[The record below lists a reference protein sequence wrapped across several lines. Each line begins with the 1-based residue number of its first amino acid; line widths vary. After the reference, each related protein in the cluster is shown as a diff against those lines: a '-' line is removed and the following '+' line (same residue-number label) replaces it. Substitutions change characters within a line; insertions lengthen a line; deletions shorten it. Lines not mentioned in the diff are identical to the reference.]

1 MNGKKKRILQWTV
14 CGIVLFFLM
23 FCNGQTG
30 MAKDDNTLH
39 PQNAIVKLYTGYVGN
54 SDTTGTFRSAKECSG
69 CLVSNVE
76 GSVYLVAPYHAM
88 ILEEQESND
97 FLKANHL
104 KKEDVTLARKVVI
117 SGDMRA
123 DVEVVTSSREN
134 DFCLLSVENV
144 IQEKEPVRFA
154 TSGKLKKDAIVHA
167 FGFPAQTQQGARF
180 DRNDVAGTQG
190 NVIAIGDYIQH
201 TATIDAGMIGGALVD
216 QNGYFVGMNNLV
228 SGQEGSFYSLNGS
241 LIQNLLDN
249 RGIIYESESKDK
261 AVRSLNKELKKC
273 SKILSGSKYKA
284 SSLENLS
291 TAVEEVNRTLESTA
305 NLSEHQTKQL
315 EQQLVT
321 ARSQLKKKTPVLFVV
336 MIVAGIMDGIL
347 LFCVLLSFCKL
358 HKKKKELKQ
367 IQSPVSQQPIPPMQS
382 NIPVS
387 QQPVPPMQSNI
398 PVSQQP
404 VPPMQGNIPASQQS
418 VLPMQSNIPVSQQ
431 PVPPMQSQ
439 QSVSFG
445 VTNESE
451 NQQPIPVQDNM
462 NRNRMQ
468 NANGMSELQ
477 KSVQKSIIPENNT
490 AYAVKKKAF
499 LHRIKD
505 DEFILIAKTPFLI
518 GKQAEAVNY
527 CIMHNK
533 SVSRVHASI
542 QKHNGSYI
550 LYDMNSV
557 NGTYLN
563 GERLKTDPK
572 MIKHGDR
579 IQIANEACEFII
591 QG

>member
-249 RGIIYESESKDK
+249 RGIIFESESKDK

-305 NLSEHQTKQL
+305 NLSEHQAKQL
-315 EQQLVT
+315 EQQLET

-336 MIVAGIMDGIL
+336 MIVAGIVDGIL

-367 IQSPVSQQPIPPMQS
+367 IQSPVSQQPIP
-382 NIPVS
+382 
-387 QQPVPPMQSNI
+387 
-398 PVSQQP
+398 
-404 VPPMQGNIPASQQS
+404 
-418 VLPMQSNIPVSQQ
+418 PMQSNIPVSQQ

-477 KSVQKSIIPENNT
+477 KSVQKSITPENNT

-542 QKHNGSYI
+542 QKHNGNYI

-579 IQIANEACEFII
+579 IQIANEAFEFII

>member
-305 NLSEHQTKQL
+305 NLSEHQAKQL
-315 EQQLVT
+315 EQQLET

-336 MIVAGIMDGIL
+336 MIVAGIVDGIL

-358 HKKKKELKQ
+358 HKKNKELKQ

-387 QQPVPPMQSNI
+387 QQPIPPMQSNI

-404 VPPMQGNIPASQQS
+404 IP
-418 VLPMQSNIPVSQQ
+418 PMQSNIPVSQQ

-477 KSVQKSIIPENNT
+477 KSVQKSITQENNT

-579 IQIANEACEFII
+579 IQIANEAFEFII

>member
-305 NLSEHQTKQL
+305 NLSEHQAKQL
-315 EQQLVT
+315 EQQLET

-336 MIVAGIMDGIL
+336 MIVAGIVDGIL

-387 QQPVPPMQSNI
+387 QQLIPPMQSNI

-404 VPPMQGNIPASQQS
+404 VPPMQGNIP
-418 VLPMQSNIPVSQQ
+418 VSQQ

-439 QSVSFG
+439 QSVPFG

-451 NQQPIPVQDNM
+451 KQQPIPVQDNM

-579 IQIANEACEFII
+579 IQIANEAFEFII

>member
-305 NLSEHQTKQL
+305 NLSEHQAKQL
-315 EQQLVT
+315 EQQLET

-336 MIVAGIMDGIL
+336 MIVAGIVDGIL

-387 QQPVPPMQSNI
+387 QQPVPPMQGNI

-404 VPPMQGNIPASQQS
+404 VPPMQGNIPA
-418 VLPMQSNIPVSQQ
+418 SQQ

-462 NRNRMQ
+462 NRNKMQ

-579 IQIANEACEFII
+579 IQIANEAFEFII

>member
-305 NLSEHQTKQL
+305 NLSEHQAKQL
-315 EQQLVT
+315 EQQLET

-336 MIVAGIMDGIL
+336 MIVAGIVDGIL

-387 QQPVPPMQSNI
+387 QQPVPPMQ
-398 PVSQQP
+398 
-404 VPPMQGNIPASQQS
+404 GNIPA
-418 VLPMQSNIPVSQQ
+418 SQQ

-462 NRNRMQ
+462 NRNKMQ

-579 IQIANEACEFII
+579 IQIANEAFEFII

>member
-1 MNGKKKRILQWTV
+1 
-14 CGIVLFFLM
+14 
-23 FCNGQTG
+23 
-30 MAKDDNTLH
+30 
-39 PQNAIVKLYTGYVGN
+39 
-54 SDTTGTFRSAKECSG
+54 
-69 CLVSNVE
+69 
-76 GSVYLVAPYHAM
+76 M

-367 IQSPVSQQPIPPMQS
+367 IQSPVSQQP
-382 NIPVS
+382 
-387 QQPVPPMQSNI
+387 
-398 PVSQQP
+398 
-404 VPPMQGNIPASQQS
+404 VPPMQGNIPAGQQS

-477 KSVQKSIIPENNT
+477 KSVQKSITPENNT

-579 IQIANEACEFII
+579 IQIANEAFEFII

>member
-180 DRNDVAGTQG
+180 DQNDVAGTQG

-273 SKILSGSKYKA
+273 SKILSSSKYKA

-305 NLSEHQTKQL
+305 NLSEHQAKQL
-315 EQQLVT
+315 EQQLET

-336 MIVAGIMDGIL
+336 MIVAGIVDGIL

-387 QQPVPPMQSNI
+387 QQLIPPMQSNI
-398 PVSQQP
+398 PVSQP
-404 VPPMQGNIPASQQS
+404 
-418 VLPMQSNIPVSQQ
+418 

-439 QSVSFG
+439 QSVPFG

-451 NQQPIPVQDNM
+451 KQQPIPVQDNM

-579 IQIANEACEFII
+579 IQIANEAFEFII

>member
-216 QNGYFVGMNNLV
+216 QNGYFVGMNNIV

-273 SKILSGSKYKA
+273 SKILSGAKYKA

-305 NLSEHQTKQL
+305 NLSEHQAKQL

-321 ARSQLKKKTPVLFVV
+321 AHSQLKKKTPVLFVI
-336 MIVAGIMDGIL
+336 MIVAGIVDGIL

-367 IQSPVSQQPIPPMQS
+367 IQSPGSRQPIPPMQS
-382 NIPVS
+382 NIPAS

-404 VPPMQGNIPASQQS
+404 VPPMQSQQS
-418 VLPMQSNIPVSQQ
+418 IP
-431 PVPPMQSQ
+431 
-439 QSVSFG
+439 FG

-451 NQQPIPVQDNM
+451 KQQPIPVQDNM

-468 NANGMSELQ
+468 NANGMSALQ
-477 KSVQKSIIPENNT
+477 KSVQKSITPENNT

-579 IQIANEACEFII
+579 IQIANEAFEFII

>member
-201 TATIDAGMIGGALVD
+201 TAIIDAGMIGGALVD

-305 NLSEHQTKQL
+305 NLSEHQAKQL

-336 MIVAGIMDGIL
+336 MIVAGIVDGIL

-367 IQSPVSQQPIPPMQS
+367 IQSPVSQQPIPPMQG
-382 NIPVS
+382 NIPII
-387 QQPVPPMQSNI
+387 QQPVS
-398 PVSQQP
+398 
-404 VPPMQGNIPASQQS
+404 PMQGNIP
-418 VLPMQSNIPVSQQ
+418 VSRQ

-439 QSVSFG
+439 QSIPFG

-451 NQQPIPVQDNM
+451 KQQPIPVQDNM

-468 NANGMSELQ
+468 NANGMSALQ
-477 KSVQKSIIPENNT
+477 KSVQKSITPENNT

-579 IQIANEACEFII
+579 IQIANEAFEFII

>member
-14 CGIVLFFLM
+14 SGIVLFFLM

-54 SDTTGTFRSAKECSG
+54 SDTTGLFRSAKECSG

-154 TSGKLKKDAIVHA
+154 TSGKLKKDSIIHA

-201 TATIDAGMIGGALVD
+201 TAAIDAGMIGGALVD
-216 QNGYFVGMNNLV
+216 QNGYFVGMNNIV

-305 NLSEHQTKQL
+305 NLSEHQAKQL

-336 MIVAGIMDGIL
+336 MIIAGIVDGIL
-347 LFCVLLSFCKL
+347 LLCVLLSFCKL

-367 IQSPVSQQPIPPMQS
+367 IQSPGSRQLIPPMQS
-382 NIPVS
+382 NIAVS
-387 QQPVPPMQSNI
+387 QQT
-398 PVSQQP
+398 
-404 VPPMQGNIPASQQS
+404 
-418 VLPMQSNIPVSQQ
+418 
-431 PVPPMQSQ
+431 VPPMQSQ

-451 NQQPIPVQDNM
+451 NQQPIPVQENM

-477 KSVQKSIIPENNT
+477 KSVQKSITPENNA

-518 GKQAEAVNY
+518 GKQAEAVDY

-579 IQIANEACEFII
+579 IQIANEAFEFII

>member
-241 LIQNLLDN
+241 LIKL
-249 RGIIYESESKDK
+249 
-261 AVRSLNKELKKC
+261 
-273 SKILSGSKYKA
+273 
-284 SSLENLS
+284 
-291 TAVEEVNRTLESTA
+291 
-305 NLSEHQTKQL
+305 
-315 EQQLVT
+315 
-321 ARSQLKKKTPVLFVV
+321 
-336 MIVAGIMDGIL
+336 AG
-347 LFCVLLSFCKL
+347 
-358 HKKKKELKQ
+358 
-367 IQSPVSQQPIPPMQS
+367 
-382 NIPVS
+382 
-387 QQPVPPMQSNI
+387 
-398 PVSQQP
+398 
-404 VPPMQGNIPASQQS
+404 
-418 VLPMQSNIPVSQQ
+418 
-431 PVPPMQSQ
+431 
-439 QSVSFG
+439 
-445 VTNESE
+445 
-451 NQQPIPVQDNM
+451 
-462 NRNRMQ
+462 
-468 NANGMSELQ
+468 
-477 KSVQKSIIPENNT
+477 
-490 AYAVKKKAF
+490 
-499 LHRIKD
+499 
-505 DEFILIAKTPFLI
+505 
-518 GKQAEAVNY
+518 
-527 CIMHNK
+527 
-533 SVSRVHASI
+533 
-542 QKHNGSYI
+542 
-550 LYDMNSV
+550 
-557 NGTYLN
+557 
-563 GERLKTDPK
+563 
-572 MIKHGDR
+572 
-579 IQIANEACEFII
+579 
-591 QG
+591 

>member
-305 NLSEHQTKQL
+305 NLSEHQAKQL
-315 EQQLVT
+315 EQQLET

-336 MIVAGIMDGIL
+336 MIVAGIVDGIL

-367 IQSPVSQQPIPPMQS
+367 IQSPVSQQPIP
-382 NIPVS
+382 
-387 QQPVPPMQSNI
+387 
-398 PVSQQP
+398 
-404 VPPMQGNIPASQQS
+404 
-418 VLPMQSNIPVSQQ
+418 PMQSNIPVSQQ

-477 KSVQKSIIPENNT
+477 KSVQKSITPENNT

-542 QKHNGSYI
+542 QKHNGNYI

-579 IQIANEACEFII
+579 IQIANEAFEFII

>member
-305 NLSEHQTKQL
+305 NLSEHQAKQL
-315 EQQLVT
+315 EQQLET

-336 MIVAGIMDGIL
+336 MIVAGIVDGIL

-387 QQPVPPMQSNI
+387 QQPVPPMQGNI

-404 VPPMQGNIPASQQS
+404 VPPMQGNIPA
-418 VLPMQSNIPVSQQ
+418 SQQ

-462 NRNRMQ
+462 NRNKMQ
-468 NANGMSELQ
+468 NANGISELQ

-579 IQIANEACEFII
+579 IQIANEAFEFII

>member
-305 NLSEHQTKQL
+305 NLSEHQAKQL
-315 EQQLVT
+315 EQQLET

-336 MIVAGIMDGIL
+336 MIVAGIVDGIL

-387 QQPVPPMQSNI
+387 QQLI
-398 PVSQQP
+398 P
-404 VPPMQGNIPASQQS
+404 
-418 VLPMQSNIPVSQQ
+418 PMQSNIPVSQQ

-439 QSVSFG
+439 QSVPFG

-451 NQQPIPVQDNM
+451 KQQPISVQDNM

-505 DEFILIAKTPFLI
+505 DEFILIVKTPFLI

-579 IQIANEACEFII
+579 IQIANEAFEFII

>member
-387 QQPVPPMQSNI
+387 QQPVPPMQS
-398 PVSQQP
+398 
-404 VPPMQGNIPASQQS
+404 
-418 VLPMQSNIPVSQQ
+418 
-431 PVPPMQSQ
+431 Q

-579 IQIANEACEFII
+579 IQIANEAFEFII

>member
-1 MNGKKKRILQWTV
+1 
-14 CGIVLFFLM
+14 
-23 FCNGQTG
+23 
-30 MAKDDNTLH
+30 
-39 PQNAIVKLYTGYVGN
+39 
-54 SDTTGTFRSAKECSG
+54 
-69 CLVSNVE
+69 
-76 GSVYLVAPYHAM
+76 
-88 ILEEQESND
+88 
-97 FLKANHL
+97 
-104 KKEDVTLARKVVI
+104 
-117 SGDMRA
+117 
-123 DVEVVTSSREN
+123 
-134 DFCLLSVENV
+134 
-144 IQEKEPVRFA
+144 
-154 TSGKLKKDAIVHA
+154 
-167 FGFPAQTQQGARF
+167 
-180 DRNDVAGTQG
+180 
-190 NVIAIGDYIQH
+190 
-201 TATIDAGMIGGALVD
+201 
-216 QNGYFVGMNNLV
+216 
-228 SGQEGSFYSLNGS
+228 
-241 LIQNLLDN
+241 
-249 RGIIYESESKDK
+249 
-261 AVRSLNKELKKC
+261 
-273 SKILSGSKYKA
+273 
-284 SSLENLS
+284 
-291 TAVEEVNRTLESTA
+291 
-305 NLSEHQTKQL
+305 
-315 EQQLVT
+315 
-321 ARSQLKKKTPVLFVV
+321 
-336 MIVAGIMDGIL
+336 MIVAGIVDGIL
-347 LFCVLLSFCKL
+347 LFCILLSFCKL

-367 IQSPVSQQPIPPMQS
+367 IQSPGSQQPIPPMQS

-387 QQPVPPMQSNI
+387 QQPVP
-398 PVSQQP
+398 
-404 VPPMQGNIPASQQS
+404 
-418 VLPMQSNIPVSQQ
+418 PMQSNIPVSQQ

-477 KSVQKSIIPENNT
+477 KSVQKSITPENNT

-579 IQIANEACEFII
+579 IQIANEAFEFII